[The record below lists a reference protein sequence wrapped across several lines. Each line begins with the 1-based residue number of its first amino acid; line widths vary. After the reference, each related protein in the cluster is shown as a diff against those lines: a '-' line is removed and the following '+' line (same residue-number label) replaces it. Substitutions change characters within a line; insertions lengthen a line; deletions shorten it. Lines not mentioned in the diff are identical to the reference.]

1 MYNEL
6 LSEADA
12 SKALEKN
19 VLSLEE
25 EINKLKNDVKIKTTV
40 YKKTRRQ
47 FDVLEHVDN
56 LSSRTLCTQ
65 QKQRKQR
72 ISRRSSKKC

>member
-47 FDVLEHVDN
+47 FDVLEHVDDC
-56 LSSRTLCTQ
+56 SSRTSCMR
-65 QKQRKQR
+65 QKRKKEK
-72 ISRRSSKKC
+72 ILRRS

>member
-19 VLSLEE
+19 VSSLED
-25 EINKLKNDVKIKTTV
+25 EIRKIKNDVKIKTTV
-40 YKKTRRQ
+40 YKKTMRQ
-47 FDVLEHVDN
+47 FEVLEHVCLLLN
-56 LSSRTLCTQ
+56 SGSCV
-65 QKQRKQR
+65 
-72 ISRRSSKKC
+72 CY